1 MPINPMNFLDF
12 HEIFVNEL
20 FGNLYLFMAF
30 ILVVVL
36 IISMRFRIPFEVSG
50 LLAALFLLIVIYSYN
65 ITAFLTIIVFGI
77 GVLFYFM
84 YARKMGGS

>member
-20 FGNLYLFMAF
+20 FGNIYLFLFFM
-30 ILVVVL
+30 IVVIV

-50 LLAALFLLIVIYSYN
+50 LLGALFIFILAGSYGITSILVLLV
-65 ITAFLTIIVFGI
+65 FIIGI
-77 GVLFYFM
+77 IAYWMF
-84 YARKMGGS
+84 ARKMRNG